1 MCFSTSEASFKCNKF
16 RMFVLFTHIHTYA
29 IICLY
34 SMCNVYDYRLCLSQL
49 VPFSTY
55 DLRRFFRPAFPFAH
69 QLNEQNCPSTG
80 KGTGRGSLSL
90 DGFRRIFVVK
100 LIAVSISYRTQGF
113 FGCRVHGRSARKKHV
128 ALFTSV

>member
-1 MCFSTSEASFKCNKF
+1 MQQVQDVCFVYAY
-16 RMFVLFTHIHTYA
+16 TY
-29 IICLY
+29 ICLY

-55 DLRRFFRPAFPFAH
+55 DLRRFFGPTFPFAH

-113 FGCRVHGRSARKKHV
+113 FGCRVHGRSARKN
-128 ALFTSV
+128 TSRCYDSVVYLCLKCVLLHG